1 MTKKKVMVFD
11 FDGTLVKSEWYVRYV
26 SRDYLS
32 KENLKIF
39 NREGFPG
46 LLAQKKISMFRLLN
60 LLRKGRNEW
69 IKYLD
74 KFEVVEELKDVLLEM
89 KKKGWILGLLTSN
102 KMRNVKAVFEK
113 YNWDFFDFYYSGLD
127 IFGKDKVILK
137 MLKDKGFDKEEVIY
151 VGDEI
156 RDVEACNKIGIKM
169 IGVTWGYNS
178 KKSLKKADYL
188 VDTPTDFRKLV
199 LSLSQ

>member
-11 FDGTLVKSEWYVRYV
+11 FDGTLVKSEWYVRFV
-26 SRDYLS
+26 AKDYLT
-32 KENLKIF
+32 KENLKVF
-39 NREGFPG
+39 NESGFPG
-46 LLAQKKISMFRLLN
+46 LLANHSISLVKLLS

-69 IKYLD
+69 INYLD
-74 KFEVVEELKDVLLEM
+74 KFEVVEELKGTLLEM

-127 IFGKDKVILK
+127 IFGKDKVITK
-137 MLKDKGFDKEEVIY
+137 MLKNKCFNKEEVIY

-156 RDVEACNKIGIKM
+156 RDVEACKKIGIKM

-178 KKSLKKADYL
+178 KKALKEADYL
-188 VDTPTDFRKLV
+188 VDRPTDFRKLV